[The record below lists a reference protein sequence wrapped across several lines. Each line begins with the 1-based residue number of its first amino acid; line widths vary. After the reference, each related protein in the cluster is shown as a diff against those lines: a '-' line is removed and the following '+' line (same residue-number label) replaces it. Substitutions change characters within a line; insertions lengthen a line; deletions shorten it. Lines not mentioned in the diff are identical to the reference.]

1 MSTTFTVSAVGVV
14 AAAVLAAVVMRDG
27 KPGAAEAS
35 TATATEEGAQER
47 ELAA

>member
-27 KPGAAEAS
+27 KRGAAEAPVS
-35 TATATEEGAQER
+35 VEEAAGER

>member
-14 AAAVLAAVVMRDG
+14 AAGVLAAVVMRDSVS
-27 KPGAAEAS
+27 KDQEVLK
-35 TATATEEGAQER
+35 ER